1 MVDGEGPADFRHPV
15 TVEGQRVIWLPEDPL
30 GLVKV
35 IEQDLDSLDI
45 LQSTDAKMD
54 AKGYVD
60 VTLVSE
66 NAKDVPDDLSI
77 PRNQIIYKLY

>member
-1 MVDGEGPADFRHPV
+1 M
-15 TVEGQRVIWLPEDPL
+15 EGQRVIWLPKDPL

-45 LQSTDAKMD
+45 LQSTEGAEMD

-60 VTLVSE
+60 ETLVSE
-66 NAKDVPDDLSI
+66 DAKDVP
-77 PRNQIIYKLY
+77 KEG

>member
-1 MVDGEGPADFRHPV
+1 M
-15 TVEGQRVIWLPEDPL
+15 EGQRVIWLPKDPL

-45 LQSTDAKMD
+45 LQSTEGAEMD

-66 NAKDVPDDLSI
+66 DAKDVP
-77 PRNQIIYKLY
+77 KEG